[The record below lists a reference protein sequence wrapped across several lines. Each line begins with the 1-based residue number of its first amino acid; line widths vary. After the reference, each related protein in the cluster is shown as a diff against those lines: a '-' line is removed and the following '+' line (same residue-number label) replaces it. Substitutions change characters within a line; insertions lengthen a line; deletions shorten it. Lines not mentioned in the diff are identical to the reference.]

1 MKAIKDMTDDEARN
15 YLSNRDVENMIHTDE
30 DAFAHVND
38 GPLKHYDPTF
48 GHVADSLYG
57 TDPDSSNEN
66 PRAYAEMF
74 EALYMASSKATG
86 KSILTI
92 QEIRG
97 LSSVISSTVMPV
109 NALSA
114 GLDID
119 KQATTRAQISIMNKV
134 LGVKSWEPKPKY
146 GILGYEH
153 YKEKIGESMKNWSEN
168 FKQNAQTIY
177 ESMK

>member
-1 MKAIKDMTDDEARN
+1 
-15 YLSNRDVENMIHTDE
+15 
-30 DAFAHVND
+30 
-38 GPLKHYDPTF
+38 
-48 GHVADSLYG
+48 
-57 TDPDSSNEN
+57 
-66 PRAYAEMF
+66 MF
-74 EALYMASSKATG
+74 EALYVASSKATG
-86 KSILTI
+86 KSKLTI

-134 LGVKSWEPKPKY
+134 LGEKSWDQKPEY

-153 YKEKIGESMKNWSEN
+153 YKEVVGESMKGWSEN
-168 FKQNAQTIY
+168 IKQDVLSIY
-177 ESMK
+177 ESIK